1 MSFYVWVF
9 SSLPRRCVDGGLQ
22 EAIRKEG
29 DEEQEEVAGAALAA
43 ANSPVKRA
51 IGSPFAR

>member
-1 MSFYVWVF
+1 M
-9 SSLPRRCVDGGLQ
+9 PCLQ